1 MLMSKDISLGQY
13 YPVSSPI
20 HRLNPCLKLLVFI
33 GFIIVAFWGI
43 SNFWGFGVLFLLL
56 LIITL
61 VSKVPIKSVLSSL
74 KAIIFLVIITALINL
89 FFGARKGETD
99 PIWINFWFIKIS
111 RGVIIDAGF
120 LACRLIIIA
129 LASGLLTL
137 TTSPIELTDGLEIL
151 LYPLKLIKIPVHT
164 LALIM
169 SIALRFIPTL
179 TEKTQTIMSAQKARG
194 SKLDSGNFIN
204 KIKALVPVLI
214 PLLIGSFNV
223 ADQLGDAMDARCYT
237 GKNRTKYK
245 ILGFGLRD
253 IVSIIIFALAIT
265 GIILLNIFVGKV

>member
-1 MLMSKDISLGQY
+1 MSKDVSLGQY
-13 YPVSSPI
+13 YPITSSI
-20 HRLNPCLKLLVFI
+20 HRLNPCLKLLIFI
-33 GFIIVAFWGI
+33 GFIITVFWGV
-43 SNFWGFGVLFLLL
+43 SNFYGFGVLLLL
-56 LIITL
+56 LLLTIII
-61 VSKVPIKSVLSSL
+61 SKVPIKSVLSSL
-74 KAIIFLVIITALINL
+74 KAIIFLVIFTAIINL

-99 PIWINFWFIKIS
+99 PLWINFWIIKIS
-111 RGVIIDAGF
+111 RGVIIDAAF
-120 LACRLIIIA
+120 LALRLVIIA
-129 LASGLLTL
+129 LASGMLTL

-179 TEKTQTIMSAQKARG
+179 SEKTHTIMSAQKARG
-194 SKLDSGNFIN
+194 SKLDSGNFLN

-214 PLLIGSFNV
+214 PLLIGSFNI

-245 ILGFGLRD
+245 ILGFGFSD
-253 IVSIIIFALAIT
+253 IIAIIIFALCIT
-265 GIILLNIFVGKV
+265 AIILLNIFIGKV